1 MNAKHGLDFIRDSN
15 WNPKNFTSINQIINY
30 AVRNMPKELKELGFG
45 VSTWVGN
52 DYVRFSYGR
61 KY

>member
-1 MNAKHGLDFIRDSN
+1 MIAKHGIDFIRDSN
-15 WNPKNFTSINQIINY
+15 WRPKEFSSLQSIINY
-30 AVRNMPKELKELGFG
+30 AIRNMPKDLKALGFG

-61 KY
+61 KC